1 MRTLAAGS
9 EVAPTLPAS
18 RGLLPPEGS
27 LRLWPG
33 KDGSTA
39 PAGEHVALATGRAV
53 LPLKG
58 ASAPLSR
65 QNRFC
70 GPWWGRRNVPMFAAS
85 RHLLSCRI
93 RQVGFTLIELLIV
106 VAIMAIATAGVGLAL
121 RDSSSTAL
129 EREAQRLAVLLD
141 SARVQ
146 SRMTANPVRWR
157 PTPSGFV
164 FEGLTTGSAFPAAW
178 LGQDVRV
185 AGNAAVLL
193 GPEPVIGPQQIR
205 LVSISQPARSLTLAT
220 DGIRP
225 FAVLMDG
232 AP

>member
-1 MRTLAAGS
+1 MRMSAVGI
-9 EVAPTLPAS
+9 EVAFPTLVAS
-18 RGLLPPEGS
+18 R
-27 LRLWPG
+27 
-33 KDGSTA
+33 
-39 PAGEHVALATGRAV
+39 PALGR
-53 LPLKG
+53 
-58 ASAPLSR
+58 
-65 QNRFC
+65 
-70 GPWWGRRNVPMFAAS
+70 WM
-85 RHLLSCRI
+85 RHA
-93 RQVGFTLIELLIV
+93 GFTLIELLIV

-121 RDSSSTAL
+121 RDSSETAL

-157 PTPSGFV
+157 PTSTGFA
-164 FEGLTTGSAFPAAW
+164 FEGLANGSAFPATW

-185 AGNAAVLL
+185 AGNAAVVL

-205 LVSISQPARSLTLAT
+205 LVSISQPARSLLLTT

-225 FAVLMDG
+225 FAVVTDG

>member
-1 MRTLAAGS
+1 MLT
-9 EVAPTLPAS
+9 
-18 RGLLPPEGS
+18 
-27 LRLWPG
+27 
-33 KDGSTA
+33 
-39 PAGEHVALATGRAV
+39 
-53 LPLKG
+53 
-58 ASAPLSR
+58 
-65 QNRFC
+65 
-70 GPWWGRRNVPMFAAS
+70 AS
-85 RHLLSCRI
+85 RHLLSGRI
-93 RQVGFTLIELLIV
+93 RQAGFTLIELLIV

-121 RDSSSTAL
+121 RDSSGTAL

-157 PTPSGFV
+157 PAPSGFA
-164 FEGLTTGSAFPAAW
+164 FEGLSSESSFPATW

-185 AGNAAVLL
+185 ASNAAVVL

-205 LVSISQPARSLTLAT
+205 LVSISQPTRSLTLAT

-225 FAVLMDG
+225 FAVVIDG